1 MLIFAQLQNQ
11 TKNWKNMAIFK
22 RKIYQKM
29 LDWKN
34 KRKGE
39 TALLIQGA
47 RRIGKSTIV
56 KQFAENEY
64 DTYILIDFS
73 KVKKEILALFE
84 DLSDLEYIFMRLQLY
99 YNVRLT
105 ERKSVIV
112 FDEVQK
118 QPLARQAIKHLVA
131 DGRYDYIETGSLI
144 SIKQNVKDIILPSEE
159 TKLNMY
165 PMDYEEFRWALG
177 DTATVPLLQSV
188 FEKPMPLG
196 DATHRKLMRDFRLY
210 MLVGGMPQAVN
221 KYLETNNLSEVDM
234 VKRDIISL
242 YADDLKKIDTSGKTS
257 AIFKSIPSQLSKNVS
272 RYQVTSV
279 LSNETFL
286 RTTDNIT
293 ELADSMTVNVVYHT
307 DDPKVGMALT
317 KDILR
322 YKLFL
327 CDTGLF
333 VTQAFMDKSITENI
347 IYEKLL
353 SDKLDTN
360 LGYIYE
366 NVAAQI
372 FRASGYELY
381 YHTIKK
387 DDGKSYY
394 EVDFLL
400 SKGNKLMPIEI
411 KSSGYK
417 SHTSLD
423 KFCDKFSGRI
433 GKKYLVYTKD
443 LKKDGDLLCVPIYM
457 AMFI

>member
-1 MLIFAQLQNQ
+1 M
-11 TKNWKNMAIFK
+11 TIFK

-29 LDWKN
+29 LDWKT
-34 KRKGE
+34 KRNGE
-39 TALLIQGA
+39 TALLVQGA

-56 KQFAENEY
+56 NQFAENEY
-64 DTYILIDFS
+64 ETHILIDFS
-73 KVKKEILALFE
+73 KAKKEVFTLFE
-84 DLSDLEYIFMRLQLY
+84 DLSDIDYIFVRLQLI
-99 YNVRLT
+99 YNVKLI

-131 DGRYDYIETGSLI
+131 DHRYDYIETGSLI

-177 DTATVPLLQSV
+177 DTATVDLLRTLFQ
-188 FEKPMPLG
+188 KPKPLG
-196 DATHRKLMRDFRLY
+196 EATHRKLMRDFRLY

-221 KYLETNNLSEVDM
+221 KYLQTNNLSEVDI
-234 VKRDIISL
+234 VKRDILSL
-242 YADDLKKIDTSGKTS
+242 YADDFIKIDKSGKTTT
-257 AIFKSIPSQLSKNVS
+257 IFKHIPAQLSKNIS
-272 RYQVTSV
+272 RYQITSV
-279 LSNETFL
+279 LPNETSM
-286 RTTDNIT
+286 RVSDNIY
-293 ELADSMTVNVVYHT
+293 ELTDSMVVNTVYHT
-307 DDPKVGMALT
+307 DDPNVGMALT
-317 KDILR
+317 KDISR

-327 CDTGLF
+327 GDTGLF
-333 VTQAFMDKSITENI
+333 VTQIFMDKEVTDNV

-360 LGYIYE
+360 LGYVYE
-366 NVAAQI
+366 NIVAQTL
-372 FRASGYELY
+372 RTSGYELY

-387 DDGKSYY
+387 DDGKSFY

-400 SKGNKLMPIEI
+400 SKGKKLMPIEV

-423 KFCDKFSGRI
+423 KFCEKYSERI
-433 GKKYLVYTKD
+433 GNKYLIYTKD
-443 LKKDGDLLCVPIYM
+443 YCKDGDLICLPIYM

>member
-1 MLIFAQLQNQ
+1 MTN
-11 TKNWKNMAIFK
+11 FK

-39 TALLIQGA
+39 TALLVQGA

-64 DTYILIDFS
+64 DSYILIDFS
-73 KVKKEILALFE
+73 IAKKEVLALFE
-84 DLSDLEYIFMRLQLY
+84 DLSDLDYIFVRLQLI
-99 YNVRLT
+99 YNVKLV

-131 DGRYDYIETGSLI
+131 DHRYDYIETGSLI

-177 DTATVPLLQSV
+177 DTATIDLLKPL
-188 FEKPMPLG
+188 FEKQAPLG
-196 DATHRKLMRDFRLY
+196 NAAHRKLMRDFRLY
-210 MLVGGMPQAVN
+210 MLVGGMPQAVG
-221 KYLETNNLSEVDM
+221 KYLETNNLADVDV
-234 VKRDIISL
+234 VKRDILSL
-242 YADDLKKIDTSGKTS
+242 YADDLKKIDPSGKTS
-257 AIFKSIPSQLSKNVS
+257 AIFNHIPSQLSKNAA

-279 LSNETFL
+279 LPNESAS
-286 RTTDNIT
+286 RTADCIY

-307 DDPKVGMALT
+307 NDPKTGMALT
-317 KDILR
+317 KDTTR

-333 VTQAFMDKSITENI
+333 VTQIFMDKEVTEPL

-360 LGYIYE
+360 LGYVYE
-366 NVAAQI
+366 NMVAQI
-372 FRASGYELY
+372 FRASGYEPY

-387 DDGKSYY
+387 ADGKSYY

-400 SKGNKLMPIEI
+400 SKGNKISPIEL
-411 KSSGYK
+411 KSSGYN
-417 SHTSLD
+417 SHISLD
-423 KFCDKFSGRI
+423 KFCEKYSERI
-433 GKKYLVYTKD
+433 GKQYLIYTKD
-443 LKKDGDLLCVPIYM
+443 IKKDGELLCLPIYM
-457 AMFI
+457 AMFV